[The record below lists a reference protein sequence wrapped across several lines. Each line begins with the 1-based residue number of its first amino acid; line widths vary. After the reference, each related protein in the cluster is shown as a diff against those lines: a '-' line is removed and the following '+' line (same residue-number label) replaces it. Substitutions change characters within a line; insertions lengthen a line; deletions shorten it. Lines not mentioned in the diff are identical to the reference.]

1 MSCVL
6 ITGAGGGLGS
16 ALARAFHRRGHAL
29 LLADLDAELVRATA
43 RNLGDTE
50 RIAWSSGDIATPEHQ
65 RALLRQAEQR
75 FGGVAVLV
83 NNAGITHRS
92 LVAKTDPAVLRRVME
107 VDWQAPLELALAA
120 LPQLRAHRGSIVAIG
135 SMAGWMP
142 VLGRA
147 AYCGAKSALA
157 QSFEVLRCE
166 EQRHGIHVLMA
177 YPSFLDTPIERNAL
191 GHDGKPA
198 RHPRSMIGKAMAR
211 PVAPARPLPAAS
223 AGRLFVHLLEV
234 DEARRPHVLD
244 RVDVDVDHAGAAV
257 LQRTLHRTAQLRRGR
272 HAFAESAHRLRK
284 QVEADLPE
292 IGLDRLV
299 LVELLEEHRLERP
312 QHELLVHLDH
322 APLPVAQNDPDHAQS
337 ITYGSFDLLRMEAES
352 AVADDATHR

>member
-1 MSCVL
+1 VSCVL

-29 LLADLDAELVRATA
+29 LLADLDAALVRATA
-43 RNLGDTE
+43 RDLGNAD
-50 RIAWSSGDIATPEHQ
+50 RISWSSGDIANPEHQ
-65 RALLRQAEQR
+65 RTLLRRAEQC
-75 FGGVAVLV
+75 FGGVEVLV

-120 LPQLRAHRGSIVAIG
+120 LPQLRANRGSIVAIG

-166 EQRHGIHVLMA
+166 EQRHGVHVLMA
-177 YPSFLDTPIERNAL
+177 YPSFLATPIERNAL

-198 RHPRSMIGKAMAR
+198 RHPRSMVGKARNADWMAER
-211 PVAPARPLPAAS
+211 ICRALERRRRRVHSDAAS
-223 AGRLFVHLLEV
+223 VAAGLLWRLMPDLYQRLMTRKFAAE
-234 DEARRPHVLD
+234 LD
-244 RVDVDVDHAGAAV
+244 
-257 LQRTLHRTAQLRRGR
+257 Q
-272 HAFAESAHRLRK
+272 
-284 QVEADLPE
+284 
-292 IGLDRLV
+292 
-299 LVELLEEHRLERP
+299 
-312 QHELLVHLDH
+312 
-322 APLPVAQNDPDHAQS
+322 
-337 ITYGSFDLLRMEAES
+337 
-352 AVADDATHR
+352 